1 MSSGLISQLK
11 NLEEVEGEVA
21 HRNEKILDEI
31 RKLGTH
37 YLDSGTSGELLVNNE
52 KCHLSLNFL

>member
-37 YLDSGTSGELLVNNE
+37 YLDSGTTGELLVILFIMKNVI
-52 KCHLSLNFL
+52 